1 MSVTLWKYF
10 IVTFF
15 IEIFIMILFYFFY
28 WSLLFIIFFLL
39 YYFCVLNSLIL
50 CFYSFLL
57 NINLRNRSI
66 KVWAFYV
73 KIITLNTWSHCIHH
87 LLIQCI
93 IANTSINWILNSLLL
108 LLAYLQFVKLGFFAR
123 GLVYLLLKG
132 LLQYIWR
139 LIPEIEDINIIYI
152 TMSINSWIWV

>member
-50 CFYSFLL
+50 CFYFILW
-57 NINLRNRSI
+57 NNNLRDRTI
-66 KVWAFYV
+66 EVWAFYV
-73 KIITLNTWSHCIHH
+73 KIVSLNTWSHCINH
-87 LLIQCI
+87 LFIQCI
-93 IANTSINWILNSLLL
+93 ITNTSINWILNCLLL

-139 LIPEIEDINIIYI
+139 LIPKIEDINIIYI